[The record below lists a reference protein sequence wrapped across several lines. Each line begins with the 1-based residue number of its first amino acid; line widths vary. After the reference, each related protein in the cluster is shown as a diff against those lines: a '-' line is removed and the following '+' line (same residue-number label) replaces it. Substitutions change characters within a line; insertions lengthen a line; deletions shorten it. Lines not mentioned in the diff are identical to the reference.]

1 MAGVAY
7 TLERCAIAAYN
18 LGPPIASNDATWHYE
33 PRMVVRRVLNEKGE
47 RVPYWTTVPPM
58 TKEEWR
64 WRIIEAYKED
74 MNASY
79 NKIADKAH
87 VSFARVKRWLPVYQR
102 TGCVFDDTK
111 PGPVPTPW
119 HITEPRPPRLIPNS
133 HYKRQ
138 ERLKG
143 KWIPHP
149 VSKVGSD
156 KHHRIH
162 ARERM
167 GQVYKKNKT
176 ASVTTLLL
184 RRPE

>member
-1 MAGVAY
+1 
-7 TLERCAIAAYN
+7 
-18 LGPPIASNDATWHYE
+18 
-33 PRMVVRRVLNEKGE
+33 
-47 RVPYWTTVPPM
+47 
-58 TKEEWR
+58 
-64 WRIIEAYKED
+64 

-167 GQVYKKNKT
+167 VQVYEKRIRPP
-176 ASVTTLLL
+176 VTTLLL
-184 RRPE
+184 RRLASKHWRCAPLVAGLPENWKGLLREERWSSLPLDLLPQQLLNKCAARYNRRRHMHE

>member
-1 MAGVAY
+1 M
-7 TLERCAIAAYN
+7 N
-18 LGPPIASNDATWHYE
+18 
-33 PRMVVRRVLNEKGE
+33 
-47 RVPYWTTVPPM
+47 
-58 TKEEWR
+58 
-64 WRIIEAYKED
+64 EAYKED

-133 HYKRQ
+133 HYKNDKND
-138 ERLKG
+138 LKASG
-143 KWIPHP
+143 YRIPCQKWAPINIIAFMR
-149 VSKVGSD
+149 VNAWCKCM
-156 KHHRIH
+156 KRI
-162 ARERM
+162 RPP
-167 GQVYKKNKT
+167 
-176 ASVTTLLL
+176 VTTLLL